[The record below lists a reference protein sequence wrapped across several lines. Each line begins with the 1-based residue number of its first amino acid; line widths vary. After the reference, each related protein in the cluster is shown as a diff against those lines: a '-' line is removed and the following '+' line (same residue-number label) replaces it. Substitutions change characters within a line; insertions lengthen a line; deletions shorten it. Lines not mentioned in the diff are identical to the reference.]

1 VSAAQVI
8 VVIVAVGLLG
18 LLHLALR
25 TARVPAGIPS
35 TAEPRPWIRRDP
47 VLGLLVLAAL
57 AALAFAGL
65 AFIVSL
71 VDDEDTTGPPTQA
84 TTTAPTTTTATTAPP
99 PPQPPPPA
107 PAALEPPAG
116 AALVARVITNADG
129 SVADSRNRVG
139 NAPIA
144 VKQENGV
151 YAVDVPGLS
160 PTLRRQA
167 ILRVRS
173 AGATRGVSVSARKMG
188 PEAEFVVFT
197 RNARTG
203 EFAYAG
209 FVFAAYLPKEDLEAT
224 AGDDEEG
231 RPALPG
237 TR

>member
-25 TARVPAGIPS
+25 TARVPAGVPS

-47 VLGLLVLAAL
+47 VLGVLVLAAL
-57 AALAFAGL
+57 ATLAFVGV
-65 AFIVSL
+65 AFVVSL
-71 VDDEDTTGPPTQA
+71 IDDEDTT
-84 TTTAPTTTTATTAPP
+84 APTATTATTAPP

-107 PAALEPPAG
+107 PAALQPPAG
-116 AALVARVITNADG
+116 ATLVARVVTDADG
-129 SVADSRNRVG
+129 SVTGSHNRVG
-139 NAPIA
+139 NAPVA
-144 VKQENGV
+144 VKRENGV

-167 ILRVRS
+167 ILRVRP
-173 AGATRGVSVSARKMG
+173 AGATRGVRVSARKMG

-197 RNARTG
+197 RDAQTG
-203 EFAYAG
+203 EFADAG
-209 FVFAAYLPKEDLEAT
+209 FEFAAYLPKEDLEAT
-224 AGDDEEG
+224 AGDDKEG

>member
-47 VLGLLVLAAL
+47 VLGVLVLAAL
-57 AALAFAGL
+57 AALAFAGV
-65 AFIVSL
+65 AFVVSL
-71 VDDEDTTGPPTQA
+71 IDDEDTTAPATQA
-84 TTTAPTTTTATTAPP
+84 TTTAPTATTPTTAPP

-107 PAALEPPAG
+107 PAALQPPAG
-116 AALVARVITNADG
+116 ATLVARVVTDADG
-129 SVADSRNRVG
+129 SVTGSHNRVG
-139 NAPIA
+139 NAPVA
-144 VKQENGV
+144 VKRENGV

-167 ILRVRS
+167 ILRVRP
-173 AGATRGVSVSARKMG
+173 AGATRGVRVSARKMG

-197 RNARTG
+197 RDTQTG
-203 EFAYAG
+203 EFADAG
-209 FVFAAYLPKEDLEAT
+209 FEFAAYLPKEDLEAT
-224 AGDDEEG
+224 AGDDKEG